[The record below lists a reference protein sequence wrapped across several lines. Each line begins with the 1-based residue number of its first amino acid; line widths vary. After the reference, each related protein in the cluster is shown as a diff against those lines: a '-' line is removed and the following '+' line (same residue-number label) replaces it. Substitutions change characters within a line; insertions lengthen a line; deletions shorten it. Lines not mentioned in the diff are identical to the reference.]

1 MKIITAPHPTLRTVA
16 KEVQIFDK
24 KLRRFLLDLGDTLAK
39 KENPRG
45 VGLASVQVDKTQRAF
60 AVVLGSANQNSNH
73 PKIELFVNP
82 RITKHSRQQIL
93 GLANGEERF
102 EGCLSIP
109 MFYGPVPRA
118 AWIEV
123 EYLSLSLDKL
133 RRDPQAMPQEK
144 RQRFEDF
151 DARVI
156 LHEYDH
162 LEGILFT
169 DHILRHDLP
178 LYMDEDDRLVQVS
191 NKKEVIELLG

>member
-16 KEVQIFDK
+16 KEVQVFDK

-45 VGLASVQVDKTQRAF
+45 VGLASVQVDKTQRVF
-60 AVVLGSANQNSNH
+60 AVVLGSANQDSNH
-73 PKIELFVNP
+73 PEIELFINP
-82 RITKHSRQQIL
+82 RITKHSREQIL
-93 GLANGEERF
+93 GLKSGEERF

-109 MFYGPVPRA
+109 LFYGPVPRS

-123 EYLSLSLDKL
+123 EYLSVSLSEL
-133 RRDPQAMPQEK
+133 RRDPQLRPREQ

-156 LHEYDH
+156 QHEYDH

-178 LYMDEDDRLVQVS
+178 LYMDEDDKLVQVS
-191 NKKEVIELLG
+191 NKKEVIALLG